1 MAYINKHLKFVFI
14 YLNKSYKKMKTDIG
28 ISHYNIANWLK
39 INKLKVNVN
48 NSNLLVL
55 TQEKRL
61 RKKLLLS
68 YLLMIRN

>member
-1 MAYINKHLKFVFI
+1 MAYTNKHLKFVFI

-28 ISHYNIANWLK
+28 ISYYNIANWLK

>member
-1 MAYINKHLKFVFI
+1 MAYTNKHLKFVFI

-28 ISHYNIANWLK
+28 ISYYNIANWLK

-68 YLLMIRN
+68 YLLMVRN

>member
-1 MAYINKHLKFVFI
+1 MAYTNKHLKFVFI
-14 YLNKSYKKMKTDIG
+14 YLNKSCQKMKTDIV

>member
-1 MAYINKHLKFVFI
+1 MAYTNKHLKFVFI

-61 RKKLLLS
+61 RKKLLLIH
-68 YLLMIRN
+68 LLMIRN

>member
-1 MAYINKHLKFVFI
+1 MAYTNKHLKFVFI
-14 YLNKSYKKMKTDIG
+14 YLNKSCKKMKTDIG

>member
-1 MAYINKHLKFVFI
+1 MAYTNKHLKFVFI